1 MIRWRDTVNRV
12 LAGAGLTLKRLPVHR
27 FDALDEVLRR
37 LVANG
42 YRPQRVLDAGA
53 NLGQWAGRALPRF
66 PHAAFDLI
74 EPQPGCATTLAE
86 LARRERRVTVHRTAV
101 SEPGVATARM
111 LGSGAA
117 RHCTGAYVSQP
128 GDDDREAAIESSEAS
143 EAIEVPATTLD
154 ELFAGIETADRALLK
169 LDLEGHEMVALRGA
183 KALLPKI
190 EVVLTEVT
198 FYPVE
203 PNVRPVF
210 ADILRFFED
219 NGFALYE
226 IVALASRPRDG
237 RLRMGDVVFVRTDSP
252 LVADGSWD

>member
-1 MIRWRDTVNRV
+1 MTRWRDAVNRV

-27 FDALDEVLRR
+27 FDALDEVLGQ
-37 LVANG
+37 LAANG
-42 YRPQRVLDAGA
+42 YRPKRVLDAGA

-66 PHAAFDLI
+66 PGAAFDLV
-74 EPQPGCATTLAE
+74 EPQPGCATTLAA
-86 LARRERRVTVHRTAV
+86 LADRERRVTVHRTAV
-101 SEPGVATARM
+101 SAPGVTTARM

-128 GDDDREAAIESSEAS
+128 GDDDREP
-143 EAIEVPATTLD
+143 AIEVPATTLD
-154 ELFAGIETADRALLK
+154 ELFADIETADRALLK

-203 PNVRPVF
+203 PNVRPIF
-210 ADILRFFED
+210 AEILRFFED
-219 NGFALYE
+219 NGFSLYE

-237 RLRMGDVVFVRTDSP
+237 RLRMGDVVFVRADSP
-252 LVADGSWD
+252 LLADGAWD